1 MRLEKLYRNLA
12 AELNTFASGQ
22 RGQGRD
28 LLLSAATALE
38 VAADGTWAPYSP
50 AEPWL
55 HSEEHWFLVY
65 SPERG
70 IQIAERG
77 DEGWTNEIGDVL
89 EGVTHWRYL
98 PVPPSGNRPSDLA

>member
-1 MRLEKLYRNLA
+1 
-12 AELNTFASGQ
+12 
-22 RGQGRD
+22 
-28 LLLSAATALE
+28 
-38 VAADGTWAPYSP
+38 
-50 AEPWL
+50 
-55 HSEEHWFLVY
+55 VY